1 MEGSVRA
8 LQGREGRDT
17 TRPARLRVEAITTH
31 IPHLLFAEHFRT
43 KIFLF
48 NPISLLSNINISIY
62 RIFQYKTYELLPYLY
77 IMMVLQTRSRED
89 IHFNLATLRM
99 GHAVPD
105 VWYQGG
111 TLVQS

>member
-1 MEGSVRA
+1 MRA

-62 RIFQYKTYELLPYLY
+62 RIFHYKTSEH
-77 IMMVLQTRSRED
+77 V
-89 IHFNLATLRM
+89 
-99 GHAVPD
+99 
-105 VWYQGG
+105 
-111 TLVQS
+111 VQSTVWGREEGMDSSQIIL